1 LLKLIYTKTNL
12 VRLSFLAPNT
22 ASINTRRT
30 VESETHYSL
39 KEVILM
45 HINEVKE
52 DAMFIECLSTV
63 GVVMFVVFFA

>member
-1 LLKLIYTKTNL
+1 MSETHYSLKEMETLWWARLISSRN
-12 VRLSFLAPNT
+12 RM
-22 ASINTRRT
+22 
-30 VESETHYSL
+30 SETHYSL

-63 GVVMFVVFFA
+63 GIVKFVVFFLLEF